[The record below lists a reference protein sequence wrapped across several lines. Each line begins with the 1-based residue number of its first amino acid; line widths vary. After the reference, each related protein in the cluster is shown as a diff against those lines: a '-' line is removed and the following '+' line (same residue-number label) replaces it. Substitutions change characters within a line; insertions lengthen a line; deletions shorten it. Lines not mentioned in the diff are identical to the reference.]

1 MAAGRGQVARVLR
14 ALWLG
19 DYRVALEFSD
29 GVRGV
34 VDLSE
39 VVEAGGVFAPLRDL
53 EEFARF
59 SVDRT
64 LRWEHLDVDLAPER
78 LHELAQSWA
87 TAARVAAA
95 GARA

>member
-1 MAAGRGQVARVLR
+1 MAVGRGQVARVLH

-19 DYRVALEFSD
+19 EYRVALAFSD

-34 VDLSE
+34 VDLAG
-39 VVEAGGVFAPLRDL
+39 VVEAGGVFEPLRDP
-53 EEFARF
+53 EQFARF

-64 LRWEHLDVDLAPER
+64 LRWEALDVDLAPER
-78 LHELAQSWA
+78 LHELAQDWA